1 MEVLYIEDNPTNIKL
16 MQMFFAQQEQ
26 GVTLHIAQTAKAG
39 LEKLSQQLPSL
50 ILMDIELPDL
60 NGEQLVMKIKHDSHF
75 KHIPVVAVTAM
86 AMESDIERAESLF
99 DYYLSK
105 PIDFIE
111 LKRVMD
117 YFYGEHKSG
126 D

>member
-1 MEVLYIEDNPTNIKL
+1 
-16 MQMFFAQQEQ
+16 MFFAQQGQ
-26 GVTLHIAQTAKAG
+26 DITLHIAQTAQAG
-39 LEKLSQQLPSL
+39 LEKLSQQLPAL

-60 NGEQLVMKIKHDSHF
+60 NGEQLAVKIKHDSNLQ
-75 KHIPVVAVTAM
+75 HIPIVAVTAM